1 LKIRQKIALWITG
14 AGVFVSLVFSIIVFL
29 EMIEQPYRLIDD
41 ELNTVAQ
48 ALMHM
53 TQPSGEKPKEIQNN
67 TAFINSGDYWV
78 KIYND
83 RMTVVYQ
90 SELTR
95 YADLPLYDKHSGYTI
110 RTTIPKARLRLS
122 QNKKNEVTFRV
133 RRIRVSAERGPYIVQ
148 IGKPIEKLDKEIY
161 DIIKSIAFGLLTAL
175 LLLVI
180 LSYLIAGKVLKPI
193 GVIERLA
200 REIND
205 KNLSLRIPLGKNKD
219 ELYRLS
225 ESLNRMF
232 DRLEH
237 SFETQKQFLA
247 SASHELQSP
256 LALLQLSMEDCI
268 QHRDLPDSFRYQLI
282 KQTDILR
289 RMSRLVKNLL
299 DLSALELKE
308 RLDLKEINLAE
319 LLKSVLGEYEVVF
332 NAKKIDIQ
340 ADMPPKLNIKG
351 DWDNLQRAIINLVDN
366 AVKYNREGGEIR
378 IKVSENKTGVRISL
392 LNTGAGI
399 SKTDLSRVFEQFYRV
414 EKSRSAQYGGS
425 GLGLSIAK
433 RIIELHGGRIDIDS
447 EPSAWTQVNISFPYL
462 EFNSLKSSL

>member
-1 LKIRQKIALWITG
+1 
-14 AGVFVSLVFSIIVFL
+14 
-29 EMIEQPYRLIDD
+29 
-41 ELNTVAQ
+41 
-48 ALMHM
+48 
-53 TQPSGEKPKEIQNN
+53 
-67 TAFINSGDYWV
+67 
-78 KIYND
+78 
-83 RMTVVYQ
+83 
-90 SELTR
+90 
-95 YADLPLYDKHSGYTI
+95 
-110 RTTIPKARLRLS
+110 
-122 QNKKNEVTFRV
+122 
-133 RRIRVSAERGPYIVQ
+133 
-148 IGKPIEKLDKEIY
+148 
-161 DIIKSIAFGLLTAL
+161 
-175 LLLVI
+175 
-180 LSYLIAGKVLKPI
+180 
-193 GVIERLA
+193 
-200 REIND
+200 
-205 KNLSLRIPLGKNKD
+205 
-219 ELYRLS
+219 
-225 ESLNRMF
+225 
-232 DRLEH
+232 
-237 SFETQKQFLA
+237 
-247 SASHELQSP
+247 
-256 LALLQLSMEDCI
+256 
-268 QHRDLPDSFRYQLI
+268 
-282 KQTDILR
+282 
-289 RMSRLVKNLL
+289 MSRLVKNLL